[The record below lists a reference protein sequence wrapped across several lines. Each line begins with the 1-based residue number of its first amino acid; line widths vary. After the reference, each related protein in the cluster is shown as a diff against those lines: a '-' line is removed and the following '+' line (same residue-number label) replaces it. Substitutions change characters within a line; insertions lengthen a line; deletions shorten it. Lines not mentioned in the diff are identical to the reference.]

1 MHAYAKE
8 YGGKAMMRAR
18 EWVPR
23 LIATVLIA
31 AYLLFMPAYLNDA
44 LKERTYDEKFS
55 PTEEPY
61 TGIISVWHIVGF
73 KPYSGSMCTALAAIA
88 KGIERRHHGVFF
100 DVIAMDETEYTERLA
115 RGESPDLLS
124 FPLGVCYPDQLSAF
138 DELPVECISKDMAA
152 VGEWDGKIYALP
164 YAMSAHALI
173 VNTGLFQER
182 GAMVPEGTRNAAWI
196 LQAAETFAAAQ
207 KSGKQKQLPAL
218 SGNAVLAAALGL
230 TGEVA
235 EYDAFRSG
243 KAAITIADLRSAGD
257 LEALQSAGKGFAF
270 EASILSGDTSLVQ
283 MIGLSHGID
292 QEKRAYAIELIERIF
307 SEIAQKQFV
316 QLGLFSVTEVDPQA
330 LPESALLA
338 SAAEHLR
345 EPKIPNAF
353 LLQRYRD
360 ALEKTARR
368 VLAGDAEAKKDF
380 EARLKELVSGT

>member
-1 MHAYAKE
+1 
-8 YGGKAMMRAR
+8 MRAR

-73 KPYSGSMCTALAAIA
+73 KPYSGSMSTALAAIA

-243 KAAITIADLRSAGD
+243 KAAIAIADLRSAGD

-270 EASILSGDTSLVQ
+270 EASVLSGSTSLVQ

-292 QEKRAYAIELIERIF
+292 QEKRAYAIELIERISDF
-307 SEIAQKQFV
+307 
-316 QLGLFSVTEVDPQA
+316 
-330 LPESALLA
+330 
-338 SAAEHLR
+338 
-345 EPKIPNAF
+345 F
-353 LLQRYRD
+353 L
-360 ALEKTARR
+360 
-368 VLAGDAEAKKDF
+368 
-380 EARLKELVSGT
+380 

>member
-1 MHAYAKE
+1 
-8 YGGKAMMRAR
+8 MMRAR

-73 KPYSGSMCTALAAIA
+73 KPYSGSMSTALAAIA

-152 VGEWDGKIYALP
+152 VGEWDGKSYALP

-207 KSGKQKQLPAL
+207 KSGKAPKKSGTDWRWIITIFIITVCISAVMSLISTNLLANATLGVSFVILICIIAIGIVFDIIGVAVTAADEKPFHSMASRKVPEAGEAL
-218 SGNAVLAAALGL
+218 KLIRNAGRVSSFCNDVIGDICGVISGSAAAVISARVLLLSKSGSEIFITL
-230 TGEVA
+230 LLSAVVSGMTVG
-235 EYDAFRSG
+235 G
-243 KAAITIADLRSAGD
+243 KAC
-257 LEALQSAGKGFAF
+257 GK
-270 EASILSGDTSLVQ
+270 SLAMNSSTAVVRTAAKV
-283 MIGLSHGID
+283 LCFF
-292 QEKRAYAIELIERIF
+292 RTL
-307 SEIAQKQFV
+307 
-316 QLGLFSVTEVDPQA
+316 PQ
-330 LPESALLA
+330 
-338 SAAEHLR
+338 R
-345 EPKIPNAF
+345 
-353 LLQRYRD
+353 
-360 ALEKTARR
+360 LEKKS
-368 VLAGDAEAKKDF
+368 AKK
-380 EARLKELVSGT
+380 